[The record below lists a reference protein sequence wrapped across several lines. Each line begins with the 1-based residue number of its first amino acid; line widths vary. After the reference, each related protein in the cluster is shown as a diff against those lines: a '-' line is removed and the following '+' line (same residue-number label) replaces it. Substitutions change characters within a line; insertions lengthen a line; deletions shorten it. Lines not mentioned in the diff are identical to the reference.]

1 MKIKQQEQNNGNT
14 RKTLLLAQLDLQRQP
29 QDTHFKVSKFRWN
42 KALHSEPYRQRH
54 RYSKSVLIKDI
65 GCIVK
70 DLLNEV
76 GFI

>member
-42 KALHSEPYRQRH
+42 KALHSDLVLSMRKCAA
-54 RYSKSVLIKDI
+54 SKKWEADFFDSSK
-65 GCIVK
+65 
-70 DLLNEV
+70 
-76 GFI
+76 